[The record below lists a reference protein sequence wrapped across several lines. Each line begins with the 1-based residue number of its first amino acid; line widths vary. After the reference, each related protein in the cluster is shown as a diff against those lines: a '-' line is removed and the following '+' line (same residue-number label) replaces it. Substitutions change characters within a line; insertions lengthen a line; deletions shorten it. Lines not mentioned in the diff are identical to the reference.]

1 MGNAAPFGASVRVA
15 ACALL
20 LTVGF
25 AGAAAHAQT
34 VTVRVHSLSAP
45 QALDQTKHLN
55 PWAEKVGK
63 DSGGRLK
70 VEVYPG
76 LQLGGK
82 AADLVQQL
90 EDGVV
95 DMIWTVAGFTPGR
108 FPGLEGV
115 ELPFLNTGLYE
126 TQSPAVME
134 YADKWLRDN
143 EFKGIKVIAIHTTDA
158 GILHSKGKA
167 FRTLEDWKGQKV
179 RVAGRFIGETVK
191 AFGGTPVVIALPG
204 VYEALKRGQV
214 DAMLFKWAITQP
226 YRFYE
231 VTKHHTNTAIFQRTL
246 LTLMSQKSY
255 ERLPADLKKVIDANS
270 GIEYAKYIGRVW
282 DEQTAPA
289 IDATRKAGNN
299 IFELPAAER
308 DRWRKAAQP
317 AYDAWIAEMNKL
329 GRPGKQ
335 MYDDILAITAK
346 YGRK

>member
-1 MGNAAPFGASVRVA
+1 MKALAVTVALAALSAPVA
-15 ACALL
+15 A
-20 LTVGF
+20 
-25 AGAAAHAQT
+25 QT
-34 VTVRVHSLSAP
+34 QTFRLHSFSAP

-55 PWAEKVGK
+55 PWSEKIGR
-63 DSGGRLK
+63 DSGGRIK
-70 VEVYPG
+70 IEIYPG

-82 AADLVQQL
+82 ASDLVQQL

-115 ELPFLNTGLYE
+115 ELPFLNTGLSA

-134 YADKWLRDN
+134 FTDKWLQTS
-143 EFKGIKVIAIHTTDA
+143 EFKGIKVLAIHTTDA
-158 GILHSKGKA
+158 AILHSVKKP
-167 FRTLEDWKGQKV
+167 FRTLEDWKGMKV

-191 AFGGTPVVIALPG
+191 AFGGTPVGIALPG
-204 VYEALKRGQV
+204 VYEALERGQV
-214 DAMLFKWAITQP
+214 DAMLINWAITQP

-231 VTKHHTNTAIFQRTL
+231 VTKHHTNTAIFQGTL
-246 LTLMSQKSY
+246 LTLMSQRAYDK
-255 ERLPADLKKVIDANS
+255 LAPDLKKVMDANS

-289 IDATRKAGNN
+289 IEATKKAGNN
-299 IFELPAAER
+299 VFELSAAER
-308 DRWRKAAQP
+308 DRWRAAAQP

-335 MYDDILAITAK
+335 MFDDIGTITAK